1 MASPRR
7 LNPLAN
13 KRVEMLKHGATV
25 ESNKKP
31 PAPAPPAPPLEH
43 ELAAAINK
51 RIELLKFET
60 SASPPNSPK
69 PGRCCS
75 PRKTHLTNFMNQNA
89 PPELPPRKQPPTAAP
104 PPLKAPLSP
113 QLQLNGRRLP
123 GTPRSPRRCLPLG
136 SDSELEEQAAQQLQ
150 PQPAPQLLQP
160 GGNQDFYCPHSEPLK
175 RKVYKGSSSFE
186 RIKKTFDLELGEL
199 KGESRKWNK
208 EGWEWS
214 NISDLEKEYI

>member
-13 KRVEMLKHGATV
+13 KRVEMLKHSAV
-25 ESNKKP
+25 EPNKKQA
-31 PAPAPPAPPLEH
+31 APAAPPLEH

-69 PGRCCS
+69 AGRCS

-89 PPELPPRKQPPTAAP
+89 PPELPPRKQPAAP
-104 PPLKAPLSP
+104 PPLLPPLSP
-113 QLQLNGRRLP
+113 QLQLNGRKM
-123 GTPRSPRRCLPLG
+123 PRSPRRCLPLG
-136 SDSELEEQAAQQLQ
+136 SDSELEEQQFQPPAQPLLQ
-150 PQPAPQLLQP
+150 PQLLQP
-160 GGNQDFYCPHSEPLK
+160 GVNQDNFYCPHSEPLK

-199 KGESRKWNK
+199 QGK
-208 EGWEWS
+208 
-214 NISDLEKEYI
+214 

>member
-13 KRVEMLKHGATV
+13 KRVEMLKHSAV

-31 PAPAPPAPPLEH
+31 APPPPAPPLEH

-69 PGRCCS
+69 LGRCS

-89 PPELPPRKQPPTAAP
+89 PPELPPRKQPASVAP
-104 PPLKAPLSP
+104 LLPPLSP
-113 QLQLNGRRLP
+113 QLQLNGRKL
-123 GTPRSPRRCLPLG
+123 PRSPRRCLPLG
-136 SDSELEEQAAQQLQ
+136 SDSELEEQLTQ
-150 PQPAPQLLQP
+150 PQPQPQLLQP
-160 GGNQDFYCPHSEPLK
+160 GVNQDNFYCPHSEPLK

-199 KGESRKWNK
+199 QGKKQEEESI
-208 EGWEWS
+208 E
-214 NISDLEKEYI
+214 LE